1 MNQHVTEL
9 LDAEGLRHAGRVPP
23 TPFRVDLGSDGT
35 LVVQHL
41 LRVLPGKRVVGRGE
55 WNGRSV
61 LAKLF
66 IAAGSARHW
75 AKEKSGIEALHAA
88 EVATPDLLLAI
99 ALPAGGHLLLTSFL
113 DGAVSLAEDW
123 QRATLLPAGHGDA
136 LKVLCPA
143 FRMLGALHAKGL
155 VQEDLHLGNFIRH
168 EGRLLVIDGD
178 AVRAVSPGK
187 PLDVPDAMPNLALLL
202 AQVPLAWDEHRQPLL
217 EAYAAG
223 GGASSGDD
231 LRLAQEVHRSR
242 EWRLKDYLGKTL
254 RDCTLFSVSRSALR
268 FCAVLREARDELW
281 PLLDAPDEA
290 IRQGKMLKDGRTCTV
305 AQVGEDERK
314 VVIKRYNL
322 KSLGHA
328 LQRFWRPSRAWHSW
342 REGHRLLFFGLA
354 TPKPLALIE
363 ERIGPLR
370 RRAFL
375 LNEFCPGLSLM
386 QCLSAD
392 REPAAEMA
400 SAIIGLFET
409 LNRLRISHGDMKATN
424 LLWHEGRIV
433 LIDLDAVEQHRSA
446 RSYARAWRR
455 DRARLLRNWPES
467 SVLQQWLDRNLP
479 VASS

>member
-1 MNQHVTEL
+1 MNPSAIEL
-9 LDAEGLRHAGRVPP
+9 LAAENLRQAGRAPA
-23 TPFRVDLGSDGT
+23 TPFQVDLGGGGT
-35 LVVQHL
+35 LVVQRL

-55 WNGRSV
+55 WNGCSV

-66 IAAGSARHW
+66 VAAGSTRHW
-75 AKEKSGIEALHAA
+75 AKEKAGIEALHAA
-88 EVATPDLLLAI
+88 GVATPELLLAI
-99 ALPAGGHLLLTSFL
+99 ALPTGGHLLLTSFL

-123 QRATLLPAGHGDA
+123 QRVAVLPAGYGDA
-136 LKVLCPA
+136 LDVLCPA

-155 VQEDLHLGNFIRH
+155 VQEDLHLGNFLRH
-168 EGRLLVIDGD
+168 EHSLLVIDGD

-187 PLDVPDAMPNLALLL
+187 PLGGADAVPNLALLL
-202 AQVPLAWDEHRQPLL
+202 AQLPLAWDDHRQPLL

-223 GGASSGDD
+223 GGAKIVDEDG
-231 LRLAQEVHRSR
+231 LAQEVCRSR
-242 EWRLKDYLGKTL
+242 AWRLKDYLGKTL
-254 RDCTLFSVSRSALR
+254 RDCTLFSVSSSVFR
-268 FCAVLREARDELW
+268 FCSVWREARDELR

-290 IRQGKMLKDGRTCTV
+290 VRQGQILKDGRTCTV
-305 AQVGEDERK
+305 AQVGEDGLG
-314 VVIKRYNL
+314 VVVKRYNL

-328 LQRFWRPSRAWHSW
+328 MQRFWRPSRAWHSW
-342 REGHRLLFFGLA
+342 REGHRLLFFGVA

-400 SAIIGLFET
+400 SEIIGLFET

-455 DRARLLRNWPES
+455 DRARFLHNWPES
-467 SVLQQWLDRNLP
+467 SVLYQWLDRNLP
-479 VASS
+479 VVSS

>member
-1 MNQHVTEL
+1 MHFLEQL
-9 LDAEGLRHAGRVPP
+9 RQALRRSFDQRLPALGIGLGGIARCPGGVVVLHGPAQFGAFAVAQNGKTLGPRGGGGGKILRPRH
-23 TPFRVDLGSDGT
+23 L
-35 LVVQHL
+35 HL
-41 LRVLPGKRVVGRGE
+41 LRGQMQQHGGFDLARVDTKAVLM
-55 WNGRSV
+55 
-61 LAKLF
+61 
-66 IAAGSARHW
+66 
-75 AKEKSGIEALHAA
+75 
-88 EVATPDLLLAI
+88 
-99 ALPAGGHLLLTSFL
+99 
-113 DGAVSLAEDW
+113 GA
-123 QRATLLPAGHGDA
+123 
-136 LKVLCPA
+136 
-143 FRMLGALHAKGL
+143 
-155 VQEDLHLGNFIRH
+155 
-168 EGRLLVIDGD
+168 EGRVYLLRQRQIEPA
-178 AVRAVSPGK
+178 AV
-187 PLDVPDAMPNLALLL
+187 DHQQAMLL
-202 AQVPLAWDEHRQPLL
+202 AQLPLAWDEHRQPLL